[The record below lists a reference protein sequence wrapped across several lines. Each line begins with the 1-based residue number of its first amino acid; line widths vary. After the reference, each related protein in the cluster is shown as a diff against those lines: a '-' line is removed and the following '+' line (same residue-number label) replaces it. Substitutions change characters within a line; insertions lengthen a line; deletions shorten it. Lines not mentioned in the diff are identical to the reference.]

1 MAMKIL
7 QIVES
12 AYRATLE
19 EQDDTI
25 VWITHAMKG
34 AGADLDLVLRS
45 SAVNYAVKGQDAS
58 GLAFGEKK
66 QTQPPR
72 LATDIAR
79 LSAKGVNVFVVK
91 EDAAERGI
99 QDGDFISEVQPI
111 SRNDLAK
118 MFEEYDAI
126 WHW

>member
-1 MAMKIL
+1 MARKIL
-7 QIVES
+7 QVVES

-34 AGADLDLVLRS
+34 GGADLGVLLRGN
-45 SAVNYAVKGQDAS
+45 ATNYAVKGQNAS
-58 GLAFGEKK
+58 GLSFGEKK

-72 LATDIAR
+72 VDEDVAKLIGKGIEVLVVEEDLAD
-79 LSAKGVNVFVVK
+79 
-91 EDAAERGI
+91 RGI
-99 QDGDFISEVQPI
+99 EKGELIEGAKTV
-111 SRNDLAK
+111 SRAAIPK
-118 MFEEYDAI
+118 VFASYDQI